1 MAKLTNIIMVIGIV
15 AILLIMI
22 NMFPVKEEP
31 IQNNFGEAKKFSS
44 LQELKDFLKTK
55 QSEGIYYSGF
65 GMQLLRSGAVT
76 MGLAEDATAPTGGG
90 AKSSTDFSQTNI
102 QVQGVDEADIVK
114 NDGKYLYIVS
124 GEKITIIDAYPA
136 DQATILSNLDI
147 KGIADEIFIN
157 ENKLVVFG
165 REKYSYEEPMPLAEP
180 VQGVAKIASTSI
192 YPYYSQ
198 KSFIKVYDIA
208 NKENPSLDKEITY
221 EGDYY
226 DSRMINNY
234 VYAIV
239 NQPINYRED
248 DLVMPLIKDGAVTS
262 TIMPENIYYFDM
274 PDYNYRLT
282 TIFALN
288 LDDNNLEKANFL
300 TGYTQTIFVSQE
312 NIYLTSQKQIS
323 YIDYQKKL
331 FEETYVKLV
340 DASTASQLKDAID
353 NKDYNKVQ
361 ELLEEHYNKLSQNER
376 DKFQKDLAEKMQDV
390 EAEIQKEIQKTI
402 VHKISINKD
411 EIKYLARGEVPGTV
425 LNQFSMDEYQG
436 NFRIATT
443 TGDLFSGSSL
453 NHMYVLD
460 ENLDTIG
467 RLEDLGYKEKI
478 YSVRFIDERAYMVT
492 FKKIDP
498 LFVIDLSNPE
508 NPKVLGE
515 LKILGYSD
523 YLHPYDENHII
534 GIGKE
539 AVDASAEEKFGRNLD
554 FAWYQGIKISLFDVS
569 DVSNPKEI
577 SKFNIGD
584 RGTDSEALRDHKA
597 FLFDRE
603 KKLLVI
609 PISLHEINREQY
621 PNGVPANAYGQ
632 LTFEGAYVL
641 SLDLENGL
649 RLNGRISHLSNYDLD
664 RLASKK
670 GDYYYPNYNLRIM
683 RSMYI
688 DNVLYTVSAR
698 LVKANNLDNLEDI
711 KSIKLDD
718 TEMNYP
724 VME

>member
-76 MGLAEDATAPTGGG
+76 MGLAEDAAAPTGGG

-208 NKENPSLDKEITY
+208 DKENPSLDKEITY

-239 NQPINYRED
+239 NQPINYRD
-248 DLVMPLIKDGAVTS
+248 DDIVMPLIKDGAVTS
-262 TIMPENIYYFDM
+262 AIMPENIYYFDM

-508 NPKVLGE
+508 NPSVLGE
-515 LKILGYSD
+515 LKIPGYSD
-523 YLHPYDENHII
+523 YLHPYDANHII

-539 AVDASAEEKFGRNLD
+539 AVDAGDNNRD
-554 FAWYQGIKISLFDVS
+554 FAWYQGIKLSLFDVS
-569 DVSNPKEI
+569 DVNNPKEL

-584 RGTDSEALRDHKA
+584 RGTDSEALYEHKA
-597 FLFDRE
+597 FLFDKE
-603 KKLLVI
+603 KELLVI
-609 PISLHEINREQY
+609 PISLHEIDESKY
-621 PNGVPANAYGQ
+621 PNGVQDSTYGE
-632 LTFEGAYVL
+632 LVYEGAYVL
-641 SLDLENGL
+641 SLNLEDGFKL
-649 RLNGRISHLSNYDLD
+649 KGRVTHLSNEELSNLGGE
-664 RLASKK
+664 R
-670 GDYYYPNYNLRIM
+670 YYYPDYQSKIR
-683 RSMYI
+683 RSLYM
-688 DNVLYTVSAR
+688 DDVLYTVSSKF
-698 LVKANNLDNLEDI
+698 VKANDLNDLQEIKTIELPFKQED
-711 KSIKLDD
+711 
-718 TEMNYP
+718 YP
-724 VME
+724 IIY

>member
-76 MGLAEDATAPTGGG
+76 MGLAEDAAAPTGGG

-208 NKENPSLDKEITY
+208 DKENPSLDKEITY

-239 NQPINYRED
+239 NQPINYRD
-248 DLVMPLIKDGAVTS
+248 DDIVMPLIKDGAVTS
-262 TIMPENIYYFDM
+262 AIMPENIYYFDM

-508 NPKVLGE
+508 NPRVLGE
-515 LKILGYSD
+515 LKIPGYSD
-523 YLHPYDENHII
+523 YLHPYDANHII

-539 AVDASAEEKFGRNLD
+539 AVDAGDNNRD
-554 FAWYQGIKISLFDVS
+554 FAWYQGVKLSLFDVS
-569 DVSNPKEI
+569 DVNNPKEI

-584 RGTDSEALRDHKA
+584 RGTDSEALYEHKA
-597 FLFDRE
+597 FLFDKE
-603 KKLLVI
+603 KELLVI
-609 PISLHEINREQY
+609 PISLHEIDESKY
-621 PNGVPANAYGQ
+621 PNGVQDSTYGE
-632 LTFEGAYVL
+632 LVYEGAYVL
-641 SLDLENGL
+641 SLNLEDGFKL
-649 RLNGRISHLSNYDLD
+649 KGRVTHLSNEELSNLGGE
-664 RLASKK
+664 R
-670 GDYYYPNYNLRIM
+670 YYYPDYQSKIR
-683 RSMYI
+683 RSLYM
-688 DNVLYTVSAR
+688 DNVLYTVSSKF
-698 LVKANNLDNLEDI
+698 VKANDLNDLQEIKTIELPFKQED
-711 KSIKLDD
+711 
-718 TEMNYP
+718 YP
-724 VME
+724 IIY